1 MLNPKEALR
10 YAEQWIDSWNSHDID
25 SIMSLYANS
34 ICHITPKLT
43 MLFGSVSHTIKDKV
57 QLRDYFE
64 AALKRSPELHF
75 TLNEVFAGAES
86 IVICFDSTTGIC
98 VAVVLIL
105 DENMKITQYIA
116 HYHG

>member
-1 MLNPKEALR
+1 MINPKDARL
-10 YAEQWIDSWNSHDID
+10 YAEEWIAAWNYHDID
-25 SIMSLYANS
+25 QIMDFYADS

-43 MLFGSVSHTIKDKV
+43 MLFGSVSSAIKDK
-57 QLRDYFE
+57 QELRDYFA

-75 TLNEVFAGAES
+75 TLQDVYAGAES
-86 IVICFDSTTGIC
+86 IVICFNSSSGIH

-105 DENMKITQYIA
+105 DQNMKITQYIA